1 MLFLLFCKTLLVRL
15 RRHTCSNFYNDT
27 KTLFYLTFVR
37 SHLNMIMLVRS
48 GVLSQLEIFRKMK
61 VSEKDLSNQIYFELA
76 WMGKIP
82 PQYHENL
89 TKLGFQAP
97 GFQLFLIVDYVH
109 EINDL
114 LFYFRCRLGHYSIYL
129 QNFQYSFLRGI
140 SLVSRDSSQS
150 YLTCLSIP
158 KSCMHQIVSN

>member
-27 KTLFYLTFVR
+27 KTLLYLTFVR

-48 GVLSQLEIFRKMK
+48 GVLSQLEIFRKMR

-76 WMGKIP
+76 WMGRIP

-114 LFYFRCRLGHYSIYL
+114 LFYFRCQLELIRTLQYLPLEFSVQLFKRNISSFTRL
-129 QNFQYSFLRGI
+129 I
-140 SLVSRDSSQS
+140 SVLVDLPQ
-150 YLTCLSIP
+150 LTCLAS
-158 KSCMHQIVSN
+158 